1 MVAAHREQPHGGMNM
16 DWINNLKTYAPAA
29 AALVGG
35 PLWGGAV
42 KLLIEATGGK
52 ASGDAEFDETVLAN
66 TLTGTLTPE
75 VRAAMIEAD
84 KALRLE
90 AMKTAVEEKRI
101 DADVDKAHLLDRQNA
116 RGTHGGDRSV
126 MVLGT
131 VVLLGWVA
139 LTGVTLFGLYCLLT
153 KGIDVKDVGTVATA
167 FTILGSIMGYVSNS
181 AQQVLG
187 YYFGTSRGSE
197 AKTHMLAGAVSSA
210 VPKKG

>member
-1 MVAAHREQPHGGMNM
+1 
-16 DWINNLKTYAPAA
+16 
-29 AALVGG
+29 
-35 PLWGGAV
+35 
-42 KLLIEATGGK
+42 
-52 ASGDAEFDETVLAN
+52 
-66 TLTGTLTPE
+66 
-75 VRAAMIEAD
+75 
-84 KALRLE
+84 
-90 AMKTAVEEKRI
+90 
-101 DADVDKAHLLDRQNA
+101 
-116 RGTHGGDRSV
+116 
-126 MVLGT
+126 VLGT